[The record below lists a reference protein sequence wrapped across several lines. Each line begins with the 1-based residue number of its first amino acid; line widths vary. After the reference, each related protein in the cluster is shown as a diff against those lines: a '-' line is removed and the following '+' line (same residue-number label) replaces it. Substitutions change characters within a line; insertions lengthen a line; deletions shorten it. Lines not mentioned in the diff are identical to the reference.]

1 MNPMERFTTY
11 FQGSTQIWM
20 ITLLLAVFS
29 FLPVFSASTNVYMH
43 MAHITLGLLIAQGAH
58 RVPYRFFGPLS
69 VMMLWISLGL
79 LAFTIAQ
86 GQTIGGANSS
96 RWIYVFG
103 LSFQPSAL
111 AAVTLMVYLARKL
124 AKHEG
129 PWEFKASIKS
139 LLWPIFAVCALVL
152 PANFSTTALIFVN
165 SMILLSVGG
174 YPLKHVSK
182 ILGTGIVFLGLFIAL
197 AKAFPEAMPNR
208 VDTWMERIDTFVGG
222 GDEDDTYQT
231 TLAMTAIA
239 EGGVKGMG
247 PGRGLHKHFLPQN
260 NSDFI
265 YATIVEE
272 YGLVGGTAVL
282 LMYLWFML
290 ASVRVARR
298 AHDLFGRLVVI
309 GLSFAISFQAL
320 INMAVAVN
328 LFPVTGQ
335 TLPLVS
341 AGGSS
346 IWMTCLAIG
355 IILSVSR
362 GRGDGETMDADMDQ
376 ANAEE
381 IQSLNALEDA

>member
-1 MNPMERFTTY
+1 MERFTTY

-29 FLPVFSASTNVYMH
+29 FLPVFSTSTSVWMH
-43 MAHITLGLLIAQGAH
+43 MAHIGLGLLIALGAH
-58 RVPYRFFGPLS
+58 RLPYRYYGPLS
-69 VMMLWISLGL
+69 VMLLWISLGL
-79 LAFTIAQ
+79 LTFTIAQ

-96 RWIYVFG
+96 RWIYVLG
-103 LSFQPSAL
+103 MSFQPSAL
-111 AAVTLMVYLARKL
+111 ANVVLMVFLARKL
-124 AKHEG
+124 AKKEG
-129 PWEFKASIKS
+129 EWAFKASIKT
-139 LLWPIFAVCALVL
+139 LLWPIFAVCVLVL
-152 PANFSTTALIFVN
+152 PANFSTTALIFFN
-165 SMILLSVGG
+165 SMILLAVGG
-174 YPLKHVSK
+174 YPMKHVSK
-182 ILGTGIVFLGLFIAL
+182 IFAAGLIFLALFISV

-208 VDTWMERIDTFVGG
+208 VDTWMERIDTFFGG
-222 GDEDDTYQT
+222 GDADDTYQT

-239 EGGVKGMG
+239 EGQITGMG

-272 YGLVGGTAVL
+272 YGIVGGTFVL

-298 AHDLFGRLVVI
+298 APDLFGRLVVI
-309 GLSFAISFQAL
+309 GLSFSISLQAM

-362 GRGDGETMDADMDQ
+362 GRGDGEKMDREAEV
-376 ANAEE
+376 ANAQE
-381 IQSLNALEDA
+381 LETLHTTEDVF

>member
-1 MNPMERFTTY
+1 
-11 FQGSTQIWM
+11 
-20 ITLLLAVFS
+20 
-29 FLPVFSASTNVYMH
+29 
-43 MAHITLGLLIAQGAH
+43 
-58 RVPYRFFGPLS
+58 
-69 VMMLWISLGL
+69 
-79 LAFTIAQ
+79 
-86 GQTIGGANSS
+86 
-96 RWIYVFG
+96 
-103 LSFQPSAL
+103 
-111 AAVTLMVYLARKL
+111 
-124 AKHEG
+124 
-129 PWEFKASIKS
+129 
-139 LLWPIFAVCALVL
+139 
-152 PANFSTTALIFVN
+152 
-165 SMILLSVGG
+165 
-174 YPLKHVSK
+174 
-182 ILGTGIVFLGLFIAL
+182 
-197 AKAFPEAMPNR
+197 MPNR
-208 VDTWMERIDTFVGG
+208 VDTWMARIDTFTGG
-222 GDEDDTYQT
+222 GDEDETYQT

-309 GLSFAISFQAL
+309 GLSFAISMQAM

-355 IILSVSR
+355 IILAVSR
-362 GRGDGETMDADMDQ
+362 GRGDGETMDADMEA
-376 ANAEE
+376 ANSAELE
-381 IQSLNALEDA
+381 SLNSLEDA

>member
-1 MNPMERFTTY
+1 MEKFTTY

-29 FLPVFSASTNVYMH
+29 FLPVFSTSASLSMH
-43 MAHITLGLLIAQGAH
+43 AAHIGLGLVIAAMVH

-69 VMMLWISLGL
+69 HLLLWISIGML
-79 LAFTIAQ
+79 LFTLTQ
-86 GQTIGGANSS
+86 GQTIGGANAA

-111 AAVTLMVYLARKL
+111 ASVAVLVFLARKL
-124 AKHEG
+124 TQHKG
-129 PWEFKASIKS
+129 IWDFKDSFKT
-139 LLWPIFAVCALVL
+139 LLWPVFVICILVL
-152 PANFSTTALIFVN
+152 PSNFSTTALIFLN
-165 SMILLSVGG
+165 SMVVLAIGG
-174 YPLKHVSK
+174 YPMRHIGK
-182 ILGTGIVFLGLFIAL
+182 ILGGGLIFLLLFIL
-197 AKAFPEAMPNR
+197 VAKAFPNAMPNR
-208 VDTWMERIDTFVGG
+208 VDTWFQRIETFFVGG
-222 GDEDDTYQT
+222 DIDDNYQT

-239 EGGVKGMG
+239 EGGVGGLG

-265 YATIVEE
+265 FATIVEE
-272 YGLVGGTAVL
+272 YGLFGGTLVL
-282 LMYLWFML
+282 FMYLWFML

-298 AHDLFGRLVVI
+298 APDLFGRLLVI
-309 GLSFAISFQAL
+309 GLSFSICLQAM
-320 INMAVAVN
+320 INMAVAVQ

-355 IILSVSR
+355 IILAVSR
-362 GRGDGETMDADMDQ
+362 GKGDGETMDSDMEA
-376 ANAEE
+376 ANSAEIE
-381 IQSLNALEDA
+381 SIKALQDA

>member
-1 MNPMERFTTY
+1 MERFTTY

-29 FLPVFSASTNVYMH
+29 FLPVFSASTSVYMH
-43 MAHITLGLLIAQGAH
+43 MGHIILGLVIAQGVH

-69 VMMLWISLGL
+69 TLFLWISLGL
-79 LAFTIAQ
+79 LVFTIAQ

-96 RWIYVFG
+96 RWIYMWG
-103 LSFQPSAL
+103 MSFQPSAL
-111 AAVTLMVYLARKL
+111 ASVTLMVFLSRKL
-124 AKHEG
+124 SKHEG

-139 LLWPIFAVCALVL
+139 ILWPIFAICALVL
-152 PANFSTTALIFVN
+152 PANFSTTALLFTN
-165 SMILLSVGG
+165 SMILLAVGG
-174 YPLKHVSK
+174 YPLKHVGK
-182 ILGTGIVFLGLFIAL
+182 IVGAGILFLAVFILI

-208 VDTWMERIDTFVGG
+208 VDTWMARIDTFTGG

-272 YGLVGGTAVL
+272 YGLIGGTSVL

-309 GLSFAISFQAL
+309 GLSFSISLQAM

-355 IILSVSR
+355 IILAVSR
-362 GRGDGETMDADMDQ
+362 GRGDGETMDADMDA
-376 ANAEE
+376 ANSAEIE
-381 IQSLNALEDA
+381 TLKTLEDA

>member
-29 FLPVFSASTNVYMH
+29 FLPVFSASASIQMH
-43 MAHITLGLLIAQGAH
+43 AAHIGLGLIIAIGVH

-69 VMMLWISLGL
+69 ILLLWISIGMLI
-79 LAFTIAQ
+79 FTIAQ
-86 GQTIGGANSS
+86 GQTIGGANAA

-111 AAVTLMVYLARKL
+111 ASVVLLVFLARKL
-124 AKHEG
+124 ARKEG
-129 PWEFKASIKS
+129 PWEFWPSFRT
-139 LLWPIFAVCALVL
+139 LLWPIFVICILVL
-152 PANFSTTALIFVN
+152 PANFSTTALIFIN
-165 SMILLSVGG
+165 SMILLAIGG
-174 YPLKHVSK
+174 YPGKHILK
-182 ILGTGIVFLGLFIAL
+182 ILGAGLVFLALFIAV

-208 VDTWMERIDTFVGG
+208 VDTWFQRIDTFFVG
-222 GDEDDTYQT
+222 GDEDDNYQT

-272 YGLVGGTAVL
+272 YGLLGGTTVL

-298 AHDLFGRLVVI
+298 AHDLFGRLIVI
-309 GLSFAISFQAL
+309 GLSFSISLQAM
-320 INMAVAVN
+320 INMAVAVH

-355 IILSVSR
+355 IILAVSR
-362 GRGDGETMDADMDQ
+362 GRGDGETMDADMDA
-376 ANAEE
+376 ANSAELE
-381 IQSLNALEDA
+381 SLTALEDA